1 MPDYGHAVS
10 KAAPGDEEARSVGVH
25 VILNPGRLGA
35 RWKLQEVCLAVTR
48 SLPGRLLATTTLLQA
63 KG

>member
-35 RWKLQEVCLAVTR
+35 RWNYHLAPGQRLMLPWTR
-48 SLPGRLLATTTLLQA
+48 M
-63 KG
+63 